1 MQLTWKVG
9 RLMLAIMSLLMVLNL
24 IEMSSASA
32 HGHTGC
38 PAMQSSDHSNRPNP
52 DSHGTSVCCLVASCC
67 PLLPT
72 LMTPVLPQAPERRPH
87 ATVEVD
93 TALLLVRAIDPPP
106 RRGWA

>member
-1 MQLTWKVG
+1 MQQTRKIG

-24 IEMSSASA
+24 IAMSSASA
-32 HGHTGC
+32 HGHTVC
-38 PAMQSSDHSNRPNP
+38 PTMHSSDHSDRPHP
-52 DSHGTSVCCLVASCC
+52 DSPSTSVCCSVASCC

-72 LMTPVLPQAPERRPH
+72 LMMPVVAPAPERTPY

-106 RRGWA
+106 RRGWT